1 MALMKC
7 PDCGRDVS
15 SRAAACPHCGCPAS
29 DYIPHPAAAPAMPMV
44 QPTEP
49 AVTVVQPVEPAVPVV
64 QPVAQPVAPVA
75 PAAPVQPAPTPV
87 QPVEPVA
94 PAVQPVAQPVQPAQ
108 PVAPVA
114 PAVQPAAQPVQPVQ
128 PAPAPVQPAAIPEKK
143 AETPAD
149 TVEIKFP
156 DVMYE
161 YADNPLKLELADKQ
175 VSLATVPWNQKLI
188 LKLTQPTQLTVKP
201 ERGKGPGLAIFLFV
215 LSNIIASIGLL
226 DLEALPICL
235 LGAGVAIFGGVWQL
249 CHMGRRPLVTF
260 KVEPGKCYELKWRGD
275 DQMECF
281 ELEMSE

>member
-29 DYIPHPAAAPAMPMV
+29 DYIPHPAAAPAMPVV

-75 PAAPVQPAPTPV
+75 PAA
-87 QPVEPVA
+87 
-94 PAVQPVAQPVQPAQ
+94 
-108 PVAPVA
+108 
-114 PAVQPAAQPVQPVQ
+114 PVQ

-161 YADNPLKLELADKQ
+161 YADNPLKLELADKP

-215 LSNIIASIGLL
+215 LSNIIASFGLL

-235 LGAGVAIFGGVWQL
+235 LGAGVTIFGGVWQL

-260 KVEPGKCYELKWRGD
+260 KVELGKRYELKWRGN
-275 DQMECF
+275 DQLECF
-281 ELEMSE
+281 ELETGE

>member
-1 MALMKC
+1 
-7 PDCGRDVS
+7 
-15 SRAAACPHCGCPAS
+15 
-29 DYIPHPAAAPAMPMV
+29 MPVV

-87 QPVEPVA
+87 QP
-94 PAVQPVAQPVQPAQ
+94 
-108 PVAPVA
+108 
-114 PAVQPAAQPVQPVQ
+114 AA
-128 PAPAPVQPAAIPEKK
+128 APVQPAAIPEKK

-161 YADNPLKLELADKQ
+161 YADNPLKLELADKP

-215 LSNIIASIGLL
+215 LSNIIASFGLL

-235 LGAGVAIFGGVWQL
+235 LGAGVTIFGGVWQL
-249 CHMGRRPLVTF
+249 CHRGRRPLVTF
-260 KVEPGKCYELKWRGD
+260 KVEPGKRYELKWRGN
-275 DQMECF
+275 DQLECF
-281 ELEMSE
+281 ELETGE

>member
-29 DYIPHPAAAPAMPMV
+29 DYIPHPAAAPAAPVV

-49 AVTVVQPVEPAVPVV
+49 AVTVVQPAEPAVPVV

-114 PAVQPAAQPVQPVQ
+114 PAVQPAAQPVQP
-128 PAPAPVQPAAIPEKK
+128 AAIPEKK

-161 YADNPLKLELADKQ
+161 YADNPLKLELADKP

-260 KVEPGKCYELKWRGD
+260 KVEPGKCYELKWYGD
-275 DQMECF
+275 DQLMCF
-281 ELEMSE
+281 ELEAGE

>member
-29 DYIPHPAAAPAMPMV
+29 DYIPHPAAAPAVPVV

-75 PAAPVQPAPTPV
+75 PAAPVQPV
-87 QPVEPVA
+87 
-94 PAVQPVAQPVQPAQ
+94 
-108 PVAPVA
+108 
-114 PAVQPAAQPVQPVQ
+114 AQPVQPVQ

-161 YADNPLKLELADKQ
+161 YADNPLKLELADKP

-215 LSNIIASIGLL
+215 LSNVIASIGLL

-260 KVEPGKCYELKWRGD
+260 KVEPGKCYELKWYGD
-275 DQMECF
+275 DQMMCF
-281 ELEMSE
+281 ELEMGE

>member
-29 DYIPHPAAAPAMPMV
+29 DYIPHPAAAPAMPVV

-64 QPVAQPVAPVA
+64 QPVAS
-75 PAAPVQPAPTPV
+75 
-87 QPVEPVA
+87 
-94 PAVQPVAQPVQPAQ
+94 AVQPVAQPVQPAQ

-114 PAVQPAAQPVQPVQ
+114 PAVQPAAQ
-128 PAPAPVQPAAIPEKK
+128 PVQPAAIPEKK

-161 YADNPLKLELADKQ
+161 YADNPLKLELADKP

-215 LSNIIASIGLL
+215 LSNIIASFGLL

-235 LGAGVAIFGGVWQL
+235 LGAGVTIFGGVWQL

-260 KVEPGKCYELKWRGD
+260 KVEPGKCYELKWRGN
-275 DQMECF
+275 DQLECF
-281 ELEMSE
+281 ELETGE